1 MLSLKPGST
10 CERASVGSLGTKVR
24 GLGDGG
30 SSPQITTTSS
40 QPQRSAYRRMGVTKP
55 EPPAHL
61 PLLPTISRQER
72 KWGKRWVLFFGPR
85 AWGWPASRQEK
96 GNLERFPL
104 RICQIMQGRRRP
116 QGMLLP
122 AETHCPLL
130 LQPQSSGAP
139 QTLPA
144 RVCKCLR
151 SPRRR
156 REDHRGP

>member
-1 MLSLKPGST
+1 MREQVLAPWGPRS
-10 CERASVGSLGTKVR
+10 
-24 GLGDGG
+24 GDWEMEV
-30 SSPQITTTSS
+30 PAPKS
-40 QPQRSAYRRMGVTKP
+40 QPLLPSPSAQPTEEWGSQRP

-61 PLLPTISRQER
+61 PLLPTISCQER

-122 AETHCPLL
+122 AEN
-130 LQPQSSGAP
+130 
-139 QTLPA
+139 TLPPPPPTTELWGTTDPA
-144 RVCKCLR
+144 CQSLQVSEESQETSGRPPRTLR
-151 SPRRR
+151 IA
-156 REDHRGP
+156 